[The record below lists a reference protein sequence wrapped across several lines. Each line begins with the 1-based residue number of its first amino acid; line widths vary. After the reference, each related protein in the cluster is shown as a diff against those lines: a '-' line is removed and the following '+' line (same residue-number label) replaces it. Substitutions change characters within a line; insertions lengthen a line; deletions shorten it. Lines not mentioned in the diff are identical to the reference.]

1 MKKSILWV
9 IGLLFAVSFTV
20 VSCDETTGVPDPYTD
35 WEVRNQLYIDSI
47 AKVARANMGTEVG
60 QWKVVHT
67 YKFDPPL
74 TDLNPDVNDY
84 VYCKVLEQ
92 GEGIAPLFTDSVATN
107 YRGQLIPLAEGSIVT
122 FDQSYHGELNKDVA
136 VPVGFKVSEVI
147 VGWTTALQRMREG
160 SRWEVYVPSEL
171 GYGIS
176 GSNSIP
182 GYSTLCFDVHLVKVY
197 TNR

>member
-1 MKKSILWV
+1 MKKSILWLV
-9 IGLLFAVSFTV
+9 GLLFAIPFILT
-20 VSCDETTGVPDPYTD
+20 SCEESDGLVNPYEN
-35 WEVRNQLYIDSI
+35 WKERNQQYIDSI
-47 AKVARANMGTEVG
+47 AAVAKANPTEWLVI
-60 QWKVVHT
+60 HS
-67 YKFDPPL
+67 YKFPE
-74 TDLNPDVNDY
+74 NMEGAINDVNDY